1 MSRATLEPAH
11 EKIAVRNVYKVFGPR
26 ADEAL
31 AALKAGEG
39 KRAVQARTG
48 CNVGLNDVSLSI
60 EAGQIL
66 CIMGLSGSGKS
77 TLVRHFNRLIEPTAG
92 QILIDGQDVLTLD
105 ERGLRALRRER
116 ISMVFQNFG
125 LLPHETVLHNAAY
138 ALLLKGER
146 RAAAHD
152 MARHWL
158 SKVGLAGYEHNY
170 PDELSGGMRQ
180 RGGLARALAADTDIL
195 LMDEAF
201 SALDPLIRAEMQDQL
216 LTLQQTLHKTIIFI
230 THDMDEAL
238 RIGHRIAI
246 LRDGRLIQ
254 VDTPEGI
261 VERPADD
268 YVRRFVEKQHQQ
280 RADASE
286 REAHGLG
293 YPLGFSMFGR
303 PAHA

>member
-1 MSRATLEPAH
+1 
-11 EKIAVRNVYKVFGPR
+11 
-26 ADEAL
+26 
-31 AALKAGEG
+31 
-39 KRAVQARTG
+39 
-48 CNVGLNDVSLSI
+48 
-60 EAGQIL
+60 
-66 CIMGLSGSGKS
+66 
-77 TLVRHFNRLIEPTAG
+77 
-92 QILIDGQDVLTLD
+92 LD

-138 ALLLKGER
+138 ALLLKGGR